1 MPLVPMRILL
11 DHAAENNYGLAAF
24 NVNNMEQIQAIME
37 AAGQTDSPVIVQAS
51 KGARGYTN
59 DAYLRHLMLAAV
71 ELNPKLPIAM
81 HQDHGN
87 SPETC
92 LSAMKQGFTSVMMDG
107 SLSADGKTPS
117 TYEYNVQV
125 TRQVVRAAHAK
136 GVTVEGE
143 IGTLGGIEDGHG
155 AGLTAAEAAKHLTDP
170 AQAERFVADTGVDAL
185 AVAIGTS
192 HGAYK
197 FTHKPTGDVLV
208 MSVIEEIHRRL
219 PNCHLVMHGSSSV
232 PQELLEIIRRYGG
245 QMKETYGVPVEEI
258 RRGIQHGVRKVN
270 VDTDCRLAITG
281 AIRKVFA
288 EHPEEFDPRKY
299 LSPARDAMKEVCVAR
314 MTAFGQAGNAGKIKV
329 RTCKQ
334 MIAFYNP
341 KTKPKAR
348 KVAKKPARKAARKP
362 ARKPAKKPAR
372 KPGRK
377 TGRKR

>member
-37 AAGQTDSPVIVQAS
+37 AAQETDSPVIVQAS
-51 KGARGYTN
+51 RGARSYTN
-59 DAYLRHLMLAAV
+59 DAYLRHLMLAAA
-71 ELNPKLPIAM
+71 ELNSKLPIAM

-92 LSAMKQGFTSVMMDG
+92 ASAIAQDFTSVMMDG
-107 SLSADGKTPS
+107 SLSPDGKTPS
-117 TYEYNVQV
+117 TYDYNVAV
-125 TRQVVRAAHAK
+125 TRKVVKLAHAK

-155 AGLTAAEAAKHLTDP
+155 AGLTGDEALKHLTDP
-170 AQAERFVADTGVDAL
+170 AQAQRFVADTGVDAL

-197 FTHKPTGDVLV
+197 FSRKPTGDVLV

-232 PQELLEIIRRYGG
+232 PQELLEIIRRFGG
-245 QMKETYGVPVEEI
+245 RMKETYGVPVEEI
-258 RRGIQHGVRKVN
+258 QRGIRHGVRKVN

-281 AIRKVFA
+281 AIRQVFA

-299 LSPARDAMKEVCVAR
+299 LGPARDAMKKVCVAR
-314 MTAFGQAGNAGKIKV
+314 MTAFGQAGNAGKIKIK
-329 RTCKQ
+329 TCKQ

-341 KTKPKAR
+341 KP
-348 KVAKKPARKAARKP
+348 AKKAAKGRKAAKG
-362 ARKPAKKPAR
+362 KKSR
-372 KPGRK
+372 R
-377 TGRKR
+377 